1 MAWFICPMKQ
11 RPDPNGFVIPLRY
24 CGMDDFT
31 PLIITQDGGDWS
43 ESEVLGGYAVVKVR
57 ASAATL
63 STIAGTAGFQR
74 IPRDLLDDP
83 LSSLSTA
90 QRRAVKDKLNE
101 MGYTD
106 AEISAA
112 LGNINLNLV
121 TLGQVLRF
129 AASRRL
135 KPRWD
140 EGNQVISLDGAF
152 QACRPIAEVDAAVAG

>member
-1 MAWFICPMKQ
+1 MAWFICSYKL
-11 RPDPNGFVIPLRY
+11 RPDRPDRRY
-24 CGMDDFT
+24 CAMDDFT
-31 PLIITQDGGDWS
+31 AQITADGGAWT
-43 ESEVLGGYAVVKVR
+43 ESEVLGGYAIVKVR
-57 ASAATL
+57 AL
-63 STIAGTAGFQR
+63 STIASTAEFQR
-74 IPRDLLDDP
+74 VPRDLLIDP

-90 QRRAVKDKLNE
+90 QRRAIRDNLNA

-112 LGNINLNLV
+112 LGNTNLNTV

-140 EGNQVISLDGAF
+140 DAQQQIVLDGAF
-152 QACRPIAEVDAAVAG
+152 QACRPIADVDAEVT

>member
-1 MAWFICPMKQ
+1 M
-11 RPDPNGFVIPLRY
+11 N
-24 CGMDDFT
+24 DFT
-31 PLIITQDGGDWS
+31 ALIRADGGDWS

-63 STIAGTAGFQR
+63 TIIAAEPGFQR
-74 IPRDLLDDP
+74 IPRDLLDDS

-90 QRRAVKDKLNE
+90 QRRAIKDRLNA

-112 LGNINLNLV
+112 LGNTNLNLV

-140 EGNQVISLDGAF
+140 AVQLQIVLDGAF
-152 QACRPIAEVDAAVAG
+152 QACRAIDDVDVAVTT